1 MYPAEYADEAGVS
14 FYNVKGRKDA
24 EYERSCSLFLL
35 SVNIRLCNK
44 MVTVNRSIYDT
55 EAGRTYCRI

>member
-24 EYERSCSLFLL
+24 EYERSCFFVSP
-35 SVNIRLCNK
+35 VRKHQI
-44 MVTVNRSIYDT
+44 M
-55 EAGRTYCRI
+55 